1 MNPWPTGIFRP
12 LSKEGEIGGVE
23 VPPVEVLGL
32 DVQEG
37 VAKPCMQHVSVGDE
51 GPVINEVGA
60 TAPYVCVAKDQ
71 SGRKGSLKLRG
82 SVLVGNTEELC
93 DGHLG
98 VKNADMVVEIADSK
112 SRHWKRRAQDRLD
125 RDSIMVPSGV
135 RGNRTGLELSEGVAT
150 SEKIR
155 QTNTEIDGPMLKV
168 VDKLWKR
175 FGLLDRWKIGKWWT
189 SKADP

>member
-1 MNPWPTGIFRP
+1 MNLWPTGIFRP
-12 LSKEGEIGGVE
+12 LSKKEEIGGVE

-37 VAKPCMQHVSVGDE
+37 VGS
-51 GPVINEVGA
+51 I
-60 TAPYVCVAKDQ
+60 
-71 SGRKGSLKLRG
+71 SRKGSLKLRG

-98 VKNADMVVEIADSK
+98 VKKADMVVEIADSK

-125 RDSIMVPSGV
+125 RDSIVVPGGV
-135 RGNRTGLELSEGVAT
+135 RGNRTGLELSKGVAT

-155 QTNTEIDGPMLKV
+155 QMDTEVDIEAVISLPTGVTTSEDSLQWHHMKDGEYTVKSGYFASFSSGSV
-168 VDKLWKR
+168 SCNSDGKAVKSWWV
-175 FGLLDRWKIGKWWT
+175 GL
-189 SKADP
+189 